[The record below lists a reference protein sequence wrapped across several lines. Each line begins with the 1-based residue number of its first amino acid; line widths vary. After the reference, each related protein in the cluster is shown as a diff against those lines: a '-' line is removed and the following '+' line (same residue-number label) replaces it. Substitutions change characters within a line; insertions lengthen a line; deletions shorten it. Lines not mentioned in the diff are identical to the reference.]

1 MHARAYGA
9 EKIFHPFQLM
19 IKRLT
24 LVFSFALAALASAV
38 PLRIVVVSDVE
49 AVRNQY
55 GEILKKAGAQ
65 VGLTEV
71 PTAAML
77 DKADAVLLHNR
88 GFKALPEDASKA
100 LSGFAARGGGIVAIN
115 GGVAAGDAAWGRSLL
130 GGGWNPAKSGKFSSL
145 MMLYVIPN
153 SSPIV
158 AGASPFDVTDETVY
172 DLDLADK
179 LTVLGSAFTSKG
191 RDGKPSKEGKD
202 GEQASIYDIQP
213 QMWTFEGDKHRAAVL
228 LQGADETL
236 GHASMRTFILRSL
249 AWTAKREKLD
259 ELVTPADIVD
269 LRYPAGGPMRA
280 AKAIEQFQM
289 QPGFT
294 ATVVAE
300 EPLINKPIA
309 IQWDAKGQ
317 LWVAETP
324 EYPNGRRP
332 LVAEPWKETGVLEPG
347 QYDRPGRD
355 RICRLVDTDGDGKMD
370 SKVIFYE
377 GLELVTAFQ
386 VYGDGVIVVAQPNIL
401 YLADTNGDGKA
412 DVEKPLF
419 GGFTPGDTHFVTN
432 NFILAPDGW
441 IYASTGSGAS
451 ARNPETKKD
460 VAKISPGVF
469 RFRPDGSAIEQVASQ
484 GGNTFGCEVTSEMEI
499 FHGKATS
506 GQPVQHVVL
515 PEWVIAKAP
524 GFEVRAMNSVNPG
537 RTVARADL
545 PKRVPIR
552 QIDQVGRYSAA
563 CSVPVYEGGAWP
575 EEYNGTI
582 FMTEPILDI
591 IHHERMVPKG
601 PTLEGKLVLENKEW
615 LRSTD
620 YWFSPITVTF
630 GPDGAMYVLDFYT
643 PVVTHNDTRGPKH
656 SKSNGSVRPDRDH
669 YFGRIYRIQHAAAP
683 KSAFPD
689 MTKMDGPALVATF
702 KNANRL
708 IRFTALRLL
717 IEKGSTLGTAALP
730 ALQAMA
736 EGEKMAAARIQA
748 LWALQRLDK
757 LSPQT
762 FDKAAASE
770 EASVRKNILLIA
782 EAGAMALTPEQT
794 KAALADPD
802 ERVRLAALRALSA
815 SKLSDANATVLG
827 AGLSGL
833 TNPWAEVA
841 SAAAGSTNPTGLLEG
856 MLASQENGGSAPM
869 RNVAKSLATSVARS
883 NNTAD
888 VTRVLKA
895 AAVSKAPGLAVIIV
909 GQLSGN
915 PPANPDAALVAA
927 IKALLAS
934 PDRNLAAA
942 ALPLAA
948 GMEGAKE
955 EMAKTAAELAPLAQ
969 DSAAPLER
977 RMAAVR
983 SLLASRGTNPAVIK
997 GMVGWLPEAK
1007 PAPFRKELIIALAA
1021 TGDPAV
1027 GQALVS
1033 NYQSFDNDQ
1042 RVVAF
1047 DAIVGRAEWCALWL
1061 DAMDSG
1067 KLAANLL
1074 DQRGISRLTTHPDQA
1089 TAARAKT
1096 LFGRLAGG
1104 GGGSSKA
1111 KVIADLLPAVNK
1123 PGDAAKGKATFNAAC
1138 MICHQFQG
1146 TGQAFGPTLD
1156 GMGAHPASELLT
1168 HIVDPSLVVDDEHR
1182 TWNITMKDGTQYA
1195 GLIGSEN
1202 QARIQLKQPGG
1213 ATIELKPAEIATRKK
1228 ADNSMMPD
1236 GFESLGADALRDLIA
1251 YLRTGEAKK

>member
-1 MHARAYGA
+1 
-9 EKIFHPFQLM
+9 M
-19 IKRLT
+19 IKRLIILT
-24 LVFSFALAALASAV
+24 SLALAALAGAA
-38 PLRIVVVSDVE
+38 PLRVVVVSDVE

-65 VGLTEV
+65 VGLVEI

-77 DKADAVLLHNR
+77 EKADAVLLHGRN
-88 GFKALPEDASKA
+88 FKHLPEDATKA
-100 LSGFAARGGGIVAIN
+100 LSAFAARGGGIVAVN
-115 GGVAAGDAAWGRSLL
+115 GGVAVGDAAWGRGLL
-130 GGGWNPAKSGKFSSL
+130 GGGWDPAKSGKFSSL
-145 MMLYVIPN
+145 MMLYVIADA
-153 SSPIV
+153 SPIV
-158 AGASPFDVTDETVY
+158 AGASPFDLTDETLY
-172 DLDLADK
+172 DLDLAEK
-179 LTVLGSAFTSKG
+179 INVLGSAFTPKG
-191 RDGKPSKEGKD
+191 RDGKSGKD
-202 GEQASIYDIQP
+202 GDRASVHDIQP
-213 QMWTFEGDKHRAAVL
+213 QIWTFEGAKHRAAVL
-228 LQGADETL
+228 LQGADESL
-236 GHASMRTFILRSL
+236 AHASVRTFILRSL
-249 AWTAKREKLD
+249 AWSAKREKTD
-259 ELVTPADIVD
+259 ELLTPADIVD
-269 LRYPAGGPMRA
+269 LRYPAGGPSRA
-280 AKAIEQFQM
+280 AKAIEQFEM

-347 QYDRPGRD
+347 NYDRPARD
-355 RICRLVDTDGDGKMD
+355 RISRLVDSDGDGKMD
-370 SKVIFYE
+370 SKVVFHE
-377 GLELVTAFQ
+377 GLELITAFQ
-386 VYGDGVIVVAQPNIL
+386 VYGDGVIVVAQPNIV

-441 IYASTGSGAS
+441 IYASTGSGAN

-460 VAKISPGVF
+460 VGKVSPGVF

-484 GGNTFGCEVTSEMEI
+484 GGNTFGCEVTSDMEI

-524 GFEVRAMNSVNPG
+524 GFELRSMSSVNPG
-537 RTVARADL
+537 RTVARADM
-545 PKRVPIR
+545 PKRAPIM

-582 FMTEPILDI
+582 FMTEPILDV

-656 SKSNGSVRPDRDH
+656 SKSNSSIRADRDH
-669 YFGRIYRIQHAAAP
+669 YFGRIYRIQHDAAP
-683 KSAFPD
+683 KTPFPD
-689 MTKMDGPALVATF
+689 MTKLDGPALVGAF
-702 KNANRL
+702 KNPNRL
-708 IRFTALRLL
+708 VRATALRLL
-717 IEKGSTLGTAALP
+717 MEKSATLGTAAVP

-736 EGEKMAAARIQA
+736 DAEKMSSARIQA

-757 LSPQT
+757 LSART
-762 FDKAAASE
+762 FAKAAASE
-770 EASVRKNILLIA
+770 DASVRKNAMLIA
-782 EAGAMALTPEQT
+782 EAGASALTSEQA

-802 ERVRLAALRALSA
+802 ERVRLAALRALGA
-815 SKLSDANATVLG
+815 SPLSEANVAVLG
-827 AGLSGL
+827 ASLASL
-833 TNPWAEVA
+833 NNPWAEA
-841 SAAAGSTNPTGLLEG
+841 AAAAAGSSNPVRLLEM
-856 MLASQENGGSAPM
+856 MLASQDKVSSAPQ
-869 RNVAKSLATSVARS
+869 RNVAKSLATVVGRANQS
-883 NNTAD
+883 AD
-888 VTRVLKA
+888 ITRLLQA
-895 AAVSKAPGLAVIIV
+895 AAGSKDAGLATIIV
-909 GQLSGN
+909 QKLSTN
-915 PPANPDAALVAA
+915 PLANPDAAMLAA
-927 IKALLAS
+927 VKALLAS
-934 PDRNLAAA
+934 PDRDLAAA

-948 GMEGAKE
+948 GMEGVKE

-969 DSAAPLER
+969 DVKAPLER
-977 RMAAVR
+977 RVAAVR
-983 SLLASRGTNPAVIK
+983 SLLASRGTNPAVLR
-997 GMVGWLPEAK
+997 GMLGWLPEAK
-1007 PAPFRKELIIALAA
+1007 PAEFRKELISALAA
-1021 TGDPAV
+1021 TGDPSV
-1027 GQALVS
+1027 GEALVS
-1033 NYQSFDNDQ
+1033 NYPTFDRDQ
-1042 RVVAF
+1042 RAIAF
-1047 DAIVGRAEWCALWL
+1047 DAIVGRPEWSALWL
-1061 DAMDSG
+1061 DAMDKG
-1067 KLAANLL
+1067 KLASNLL
-1074 DQRGISRLTTHPDQA
+1074 DQRGVSRLTAHPDPA

-1096 LFGRLAGG
+1096 LFARLS
-1104 GGGSSKA
+1104 GGSSGGSKA
-1111 KVIADLLPAVNK
+1111 KIIADLLPAVSK
-1123 PGDAAKGKATFNAAC
+1123 PGDAAKGKATYAAAC
-1138 MICHQFQG
+1138 MLCHQFQG
-1146 TGQAFGPTLD
+1146 VGQAFGPSLD
-1156 GMGAHPASELLT
+1156 GMGSHPVSDLLT

-1213 ATIELKPAEIATRKK
+1213 ATLDLKPGEVATRKK